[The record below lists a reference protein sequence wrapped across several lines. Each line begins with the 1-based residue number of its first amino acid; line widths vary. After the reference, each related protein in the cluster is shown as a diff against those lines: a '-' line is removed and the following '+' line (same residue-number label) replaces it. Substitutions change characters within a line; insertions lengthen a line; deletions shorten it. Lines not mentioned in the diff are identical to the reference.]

1 MKNILLI
8 SIIGIFALV
17 GCQQE
22 KPVKTIENLKIAIKG
37 ELEASARYASFAIK
51 AETNHPEIARLFE
64 AASKSEAIHA
74 ANHLKILE
82 SVGEKME
89 EFTPDVDVNTTLE
102 NLQKAIQG
110 ETYEIEKMYPEF
122 VADAVAEKVDKAVE
136 SFTWALDTEKKHLD
150 FFKKAITAVF
160 EKIEKVEAAG
170 SSLPGGYFVCP
181 ECGNIYDNKITVGK
195 CEFCFTDQGKFL
207 SF

>member
-8 SIIGIFALV
+8 SIIGIFAFF

-22 KPVKTIENLKIAIKG
+22 KPVKTIENLKSAIKG
-37 ELEASARYASFAIK
+37 ELSASARYASFAVK

-82 SVGEKME
+82 SVGEKMD
-89 EFTPDVDVNTTLE
+89 EFTPEVDVNTTLE

-110 ETYEIEKMYPEF
+110 ETYEVEQMYPAF
-122 VADAVAEKVDKAVE
+122 IADAIAEKVDKAVE
-136 SFTWALDTEKKHLD
+136 SFTWAQDTEKKHLE
-150 FFKKAITAVF
+150 FFKRAITAVF

-170 SSLPGGYFVCP
+170 SSMPGGYFVCP
-181 ECGNIYDNKITVGK
+181 VCGNIYDNKITVGK

>member
-1 MKNILLI
+1 M
-8 SIIGIFALV
+8 FAFV
-17 GCQQE
+17 GCQQQ
-22 KPVKTIENLKIAIKG
+22 KPVKTIENLKVAIKG
-37 ELEASARYASFAIK
+37 ELTASARYSSFAVK

-82 SVGEKME
+82 SFGEKMD
-89 EFTPDVDVNTTLE
+89 EFTPEVDVNTTLE

-122 VADAVAEKVDKAVE
+122 VAEAVAEKVDKAVE

-160 EKIEKVEAAG
+160 EKIEKVEVASNPIPA
-170 SSLPGGYFVCP
+170 GYFVCP
-181 ECGNIYDNKITVGK
+181 VCGNIYDNKITVGK
-195 CEFCFTDQGKFL
+195 CEFCFTEQDKFL